1 MDNHLVD
8 RPSRE
13 AAMSSERFSLPGIRF
28 SCVRRAACAVT
39 FSLAGA
45 LLLAPPVLSQAP
57 SAKGIWSKVT
67 PLLRQQ
73 NEQTTVVLDGR
84 IYVMGGFG
92 LGSDQ
97 PIARAQIYDV
107 AKDEW
112 SLGTPLPEPV
122 HHAGAAIVGGKIY
135 QVGGFHNPFA
145 MRDPIDT
152 VWAFDPAV
160 NKWERRAPLPSPRGA
175 MVVAAIGDL
184 IYAAGG
190 EQNRPSGSPVPKGAP
205 APYEPMSDLAVYDP
219 KADRWQVLVSMHY
232 ARDHAYVGSI
242 NGRLYVAGGRDRPK
256 YDIAAVEEYDPA
268 TRAWSERAPMPTGR
282 SGGAAAV
289 LGGKLYVFGGE
300 GNDASPIGIF
310 DQVEAFD
317 PTTNAWTKFGPM
329 PLPRHSQTAAA
340 VGARIYL
347 PGGATR
353 RGGTPGQEPSIT
365 AHVDAFQP

>member
-1 MDNHLVD
+1 
-8 RPSRE
+8 
-13 AAMSSERFSLPGIRF
+13 MSSKRLSLLGIRF
-28 SCVRRAACAVT
+28 PSVRRAGYAVAIA
-39 FSLAGA
+39 LAGT
-45 LLLAPPVLSQAP
+45 LLLSPPVLGQAL
-57 SAKGIWSKVT
+57 SEKGSWSKVA

-73 NEQTTVVLDGR
+73 NEATSVVLDGR

-92 LGSDQ
+92 LGSDE
-97 PIARAQIYDV
+97 PIARVQIYDV
-107 AKDEW
+107 ARGEW

-135 QVGGFHNPFA
+135 QVGGFHDPFA
-145 MRDPIDT
+145 RRDPIDT
-152 VWAFDPAV
+152 VWAFDPAS

-190 EQNRPSGSPVPKGAP
+190 EHRRPAGSPVPKGAP
-205 APYEPMSDLAVYDP
+205 AAYEPISDVAVYEP
-219 KADRWQVLVSMHY
+219 KADRWQVLPSMHY
-232 ARDHAYVGSI
+232 ARDHAFVGSI
-242 NGRLYVAGGRDRPK
+242 NDHLYVVGGRDRPK

-268 TRAWSERAPMPTGR
+268 TRAWTGRAPLPTGR

-289 LGGKLYVFGGE
+289 LDGKLCVFGGE

-317 PTTNAWTKFGPM
+317 PMSNSWTKFGPM

-340 VGARIYL
+340 VGGRIYL
-347 PGGATR
+347 PGGSTR

>member
-1 MDNHLVD
+1 M
-8 RPSRE
+8 PSK
-13 AAMSSERFSLPGIRF
+13 RFSLPRIRF
-28 SCVRRAACAVT
+28 SSFRLAGCAVA
-39 FSLAGA
+39 FAFAGA
-45 LLLAPPVLSQAP
+45 LLLTLPVLAQAP
-57 SAKGIWSKVT
+57 SGKGTWSKIA

-73 NEQTTVVLDGR
+73 NEASTVVLDGR

-92 LGSDQ
+92 LGSDE
-97 PIARAQIYDV
+97 PIARVQIYDV
-107 AKDEW
+107 AKGEW

-152 VWAFDPAV
+152 VWAFDPAA

-190 EQNRPSGSPVPKGAP
+190 EHRRPPGSPVPKGAP
-205 APYEPMSDLAVYDP
+205 PPYEPIADVAVYDP
-219 KADRWQVLVSMHY
+219 KADRWQVLPSMHH
-232 ARDHAYVGSI
+232 ARDHAFVGSI
-242 NGRLYVAGGRDRPK
+242 NGRLYVVGGRDRPK
-256 YDIAAVEEYDPA
+256 YDITAVEEYDPA
-268 TRAWSERAPMPTGR
+268 TRAWSERAPMPNGR
-282 SGGAAAV
+282 SGGAATV
-289 LGGKLYVFGGE
+289 LDGKLYVFGGE

-317 PTTNAWTKFGPM
+317 PMSNSWTRFGPM

-340 VGARIYL
+340 AGGRIYM

-353 RGGTPGQEPSIT
+353 RGGTAGQEPSIT

>member
-1 MDNHLVD
+1 MSFKPLFVPAI
-8 RPSRE
+8 RSSAGRVGVGLALIAV
-13 AAMSSERFSLPGIRF
+13 AAFL
-28 SCVRRAACAVT
+28 T
-39 FSLAGA
+39 
-45 LLLAPPVLSQAP
+45 PPVLGQAP
-57 SAKGIWSKVT
+57 SAKGSWDKVT

-73 NEQTTVVLDGR
+73 NEATTVVLDGR

-92 LGSDQ
+92 LGTDE
-97 PIARAQIYDV
+97 PIARVQIYDV

-112 SLGTPLPEPV
+112 TPGTPLPEPV

-135 QVGGFHNPFA
+135 QVGGFHKPFA
-145 MRDPIDT
+145 KRDPIDA
-152 VWAFDPAV
+152 VWAFDPAA

-175 MVVAAIGDL
+175 MVVAAVGDL

-190 EQNRPSGSPVPKGAP
+190 EHRRPAGSPVPKGAP
-205 APYEPMSDLAVYDP
+205 APYEPIADLSVYDP
-219 KADRWQVLVSMHY
+219 KADRWQVLPAMHY
-232 ARDHAYVGSI
+232 PRDHAYVGSI
-242 NGRLYVAGGRDRPK
+242 AGRLYVAGGRDRPK
-256 YDIAAVEEYDPA
+256 YDITAVEEYDPA

-300 GNDASPIGIF
+300 GNEASPIGLF

-317 PTTNAWTKFGPM
+317 PVSNSWTKFGPM

-340 VGARIYL
+340 VGERIYV

-353 RGGTPGQEPSIT
+353 RGGNVGGESAIT
-365 AHVDAFQP
+365 AHVDAFRP

>member
-1 MDNHLVD
+1 
-8 RPSRE
+8 
-13 AAMSSERFSLPGIRF
+13 MSSKRFSLPRIRF
-28 SCVRRAACAVT
+28 SGVRLAGCVVAFA
-39 FSLAGA
+39 FAGA
-45 LLLAPPVLSQAP
+45 LLLTPPVLGQAP
-57 SAKGIWSKVT
+57 SGKGSWSKIA

-73 NEQTTVVLDGR
+73 NEATTVVLDGR

-92 LGSDQ
+92 LGSDE
-97 PIARAQIYDV
+97 PIARVQIYDV
-107 AKDEW
+107 DKGEW

-152 VWAFDPAV
+152 VWAFDPAA

-190 EQNRPSGSPVPKGAP
+190 EHRRPPGSPVPKGAP
-205 APYEPMSDLAVYDP
+205 PPYEPISDLAVYDP
-219 KADRWQVLVSMHY
+219 KADRWQVLPSMHY
-232 ARDHAYVGSI
+232 ARDHAFVGSI
-242 NGRLYVAGGRDRPK
+242 NGRIYVVGGRDRPK
-256 YDIAAVEEYDPA
+256 YDIAAAEEYDPG
-268 TRAWSERAPMPTGR
+268 TRAWSERAPMPSGR

-317 PTTNAWTKFGPM
+317 PMSNSWTKFDPM
-329 PLPRHSQTAAA
+329 PLPRHSQTAAT
-340 VGARIYL
+340 VGGRIYL
-347 PGGATR
+347 PGGSTR
-353 RGGTPGQEPSIT
+353 RGGTPGAEPSIT